1 MLRLAREIV
10 AVARP
15 RRKEQEQ
22 AGTVLARDGVPLA
35 RGERRERAD
44 APLDDL
50 VAAANLRL
58 PLDDNEPRALADLV
72 VVHGLAGLEAK
83 SDRPRT
89 VVGREHLRVDRPAGR
104 LELRE
109 VPGLHGRKPTAP
121 GLVARRRDVRTLA
134 VVPPAVDSLTLGPL
148 STNCYVV
155 RADRTAEEAVV
166 VDPSGAASEIGL
178 ALASLGARCVAILVT
193 HGHFDHVL
201 GLADLAKGT
210 GAVVHAP
217 AGERALLEH
226 PDRYAPP
233 GLPLRPWTPDV
244 LLEGGERLELAGVRF
259 DVIAVP
265 GHSPA
270 HLAYATEENLFSGD
284 VLFAGSVGRT
294 DLPGGDWPTLLE
306 SIRRLRDALPPD
318 TAVHPGHGPSTTLA
332 AELAGN
338 PFLADLRAESH
349 EIAR

>member
-1 MLRLAREIV
+1 M

-15 RRKEQEQ
+15 RREEQEH
-22 AGTVLARDGVPLA
+22 AGAFLARDGVPLA
-35 RGERRERAD
+35 RGERRKGAD
-44 APLDDL
+44 APVDDL

-58 PLDDNEPRALADLV
+58 ALDDDEPRALAYLV

-83 SDRPRT
+83 SDRPRA
-89 VVGREHLRVDRPAGR
+89 VVGREHLRVDRPSGC

-121 GLVARRRDVRTLA
+121 GLVARCRDVRTLA

-155 RADRTAEEAVV
+155 RAERTAEEAIV
-166 VDPSGAASEIGL
+166 VDPSGAASEIRL
-178 ALASLGARCVAILVT
+178 ALTSLGARCVAILVT

-201 GLADLAKGT
+201 GLADLAEGT

-244 LLEGGERLELAGVRF
+244 LLEGGERLELAGVAL

-270 HLAYATEENLFSGD
+270 HLAYATEGNVLSGD

-349 EIAR
+349 EVAR